1 MYKKIFEKITAKG
14 GLQGIRLRK
23 DYLRPDEIQCL
34 RKVLELLL
42 DGKFLPRLNMW
53 SLHPNNIPRLESVLP
68 LLNRRVDSREQSG
81 LTSEKV
87 YRDDLAAR
95 AAKVLSS
102 RKLKSEIY
110 KFRGPYCEGCG
121 GKRQVRY
128 RIIPIVV
135 GGTDDLENF
144 RVLCRSCQT
153 RIRQYLNKCVMD
165 EQLKKDSTW
174 FLEKYDEAV
183 TKMVDG
189 EI

>member
-1 MYKKIFEKITAKG
+1 MYKKIFDVVTLG
-14 GLQGIRLRK
+14 GLNGVRLKK
-23 DYLRPDEIQCL
+23 DYLRPN
-34 RKVLELLL
+34 ELQGLKMVIEML
-42 DGKFLPRLNMW
+42 GGKFLPRINMW
-53 SLHPNNIPRLESVLP
+53 SLHPNDIPRLKIVVDHLVKQ
-68 LLNRRVDSREQSG
+68 VDSRAELG
-81 LTSEKV
+81 LTTEKE
-87 YRDDLAAR
+87 YREELAAR

-110 KFRGPYCEGCG
+110 KYRGPYCEGCG

-128 RIIPIVV
+128 RLIPISV
-135 GGTDDLENF
+135 GGTDELDNF

-165 EQLKKDSTW
+165 EQLKNDPTW
-174 FLEKYDEAV
+174 FHEKYDEAV